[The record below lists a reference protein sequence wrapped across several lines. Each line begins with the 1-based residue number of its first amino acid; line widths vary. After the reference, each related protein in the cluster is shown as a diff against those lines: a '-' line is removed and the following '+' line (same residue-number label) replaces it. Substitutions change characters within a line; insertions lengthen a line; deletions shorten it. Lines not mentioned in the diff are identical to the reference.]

1 MWMEYTMMITGGCF
15 FDWLAGWVY
24 MYVWDGGW
32 SSTRDA
38 HVVDV
43 GGLILQSSHAVQA
56 RV

>member
-1 MWMEYTMMITGGCF
+1 MEYTMMITGGCF